1 MNEDHLMPPPFS
13 QLWERAAMK
22 ELCDISHL
30 LAHGM
35 IDDYQDLCDRLDA
48 IGETVK
54 QMNAIGYELPPS
66 SRPEI
71 NAYPVIRGFES

>member
-1 MNEDHLMPPPFS
+1 MLEPPLS
-13 QLWERAAMK
+13 QPWERAAMK

-35 IDDYQDLCDRLDA
+35 IDDYLDLCDRLDQA
-48 IGETVK
+48 AETVR
-54 QMNAIGYELPPS
+54 QMNQIGYELQPS

-71 NAYPVIRGFES
+71 NALRGQLHD